1 MFEVE
6 LLVLLLWRSGVN
18 PMLFDVVVMVLPSVL
33 NWCCCCVVVVS
44 VLPSEKGIV
53 LRHPMKIAPV
63 IITRIYS
70 KAGNDRIRF
79 DFS

>member
-1 MFEVE
+1 
-6 LLVLLLWRSGVN
+6 
-18 PMLFDVVVMVLPSVL
+18 MLFDVVVVVLLSVL
-33 NWCCCCVVVVS
+33 NWCCCCVVVVVS
-44 VLPSEKGIV
+44 VLPSEKVIV

-70 KAGNDRIRF
+70 KDGNDRT